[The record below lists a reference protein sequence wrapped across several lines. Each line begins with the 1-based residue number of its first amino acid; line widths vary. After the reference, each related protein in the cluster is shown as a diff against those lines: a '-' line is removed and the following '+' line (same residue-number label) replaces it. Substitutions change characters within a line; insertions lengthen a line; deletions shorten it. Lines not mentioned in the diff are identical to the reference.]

1 MSKGSCV
8 TRWQLLILNIFFLQ
22 ESVVSM
28 LEQLPG
34 AHQLKQYS
42 FKYNP
47 PFDNGSLGETQV
59 RFGNNTL
66 MIVSYTGNG
75 KSLIDSF
82 VRPNW
87 FVNVP

>member
-1 MSKGSCV
+1 M
-8 TRWQLLILNIFFLQ
+8 IFFVQ

-47 PFDNGSLGETQV
+47 PFDNSSLEET
-59 RFGNNTL
+59 R
-66 MIVSYTGNG
+66 
-75 KSLIDSF
+75 
-82 VRPNW
+82 
-87 FVNVP
+87 VNFE